1 MVDSPVVDFP
11 YTHFFVSSATAV
23 IISGPHIQ
31 TFDASTGK
39 LIASTVGREGLAPSG
54 PIRVAAVDRDAK
66 HLITAADDKMLK
78 LWRIDVL
85 ELVNEREL
93 PKRPTA
99 LNFTQ
104 DGETI
109 VVADK
114 FGDVFSYPLE
124 HVPQNPPAAPAEETK
139 NASHEN
145 PSGGRLILG
154 HVSLLNAFVLSAD
167 EKYIL
172 TADRD
177 EHIRVS
183 WYPQGYTIEN
193 YCLGHTSFVS
203 ALHIPDFSPD
213 LLISGGGDP
222 VLKVWDWLSGRL
234 KRDIAIREAVEPYIK
249 VKPAKRTPWRLGND
263 GAEGS
268 GSKGKRKKKG
278 KRGKGKGKQ
287 QDDEHPDSTLP
298 QEVEESAPVAEQ
310 PWEDEA
316 PVLAISQIKSRGR
329 HIVCSAFGATA
340 LFSFTLPELDST
352 PPHIHTV
359 DFGQP
364 VLGFTVQDDGL
375 VWVSLDNGWE
385 GSAGLKVRL
394 ARLNLDGKLAEIN
407 DSTSPLFTALN
418 VAALLPG
425 TADDLK
431 SLELYAPLTSL
442 PKSLDDQTEG
452 GGGDERKLSKKEL
465 GRLKTREAVAKKQ
478 GRSKDEEDEE
488 RQAKRARS
496 DLGDDVEMADG
507 EDTS

>member
-1 MVDSPVVDFP
+1 MADSPKVDFP
-11 YTHFFVSSATAV
+11 YTHFFLNSTTAV
-23 IISGPHIQ
+23 TISGPHIQ

-39 LIASTVGREGLAPSG
+39 LIASTVGREGLAPFG

-78 LWRIDVL
+78 LWRVDAL

-104 DGETI
+104 DGQTI

-183 WYPQGYTIEN
+183 WYPQGYTIES

-203 ALHIPDFSPD
+203 ALHVPDSSPD

-234 KRDIAIREAVEPYIK
+234 KRDIAIREVVVPYIK
-249 VKPAKRTPWRLGND
+249 VKPAKRTPWRLGTD

-268 GSKGKRKKKG
+268 GSKGKGRKKG
-278 KRGKGKGKQ
+278 KKGKGKGKQ
-287 QDDEHPDSTLP
+287 QEEEEHPESTP
-298 QEVEESAPVAEQ
+298 AEEVEESAPVAEQ
-310 PWEDEA
+310 PSEDET
-316 PVLAISQIKSRGR
+316 PVLAISQIKSWGT
-329 HIVCSAFGATA
+329 HVVFSAFGATA
-340 LFSFTLPELDST
+340 LFSFALPKLDST
-352 PPHIHTV
+352 PPDIHIV
-359 DFGQP
+359 EFGQP
-364 VLGFTVQDDGL
+364 VLGFTIQDDGL
-375 VWVSLDNGWE
+375 VWACLDNGWE
-385 GSAGLKVRL
+385 GSSGTKVWLSRL
-394 ARLNLDGKLAEIN
+394 DADGKVYYTLH
-407 DSTSPLFTALN
+407 DLHALTDQSS
-418 VAALLPG
+418 LLN
-425 TADDLK
+425 
-431 SLELYAPLTSL
+431 
-442 PKSLDDQTEG
+442 
-452 GGGDERKLSKKEL
+452 
-465 GRLKTREAVAKKQ
+465 
-478 GRSKDEEDEE
+478 
-488 RQAKRARS
+488 
-496 DLGDDVEMADG
+496 
-507 EDTS
+507 